1 MLFLFLLL
9 HVHHA
14 SMFYILVVSP
24 AMDWLTQVVIPF
36 SLSAAVVIIITLVAE
51 RYGTK
56 VGGIIGTLPTN
67 LAVAMVF
74 IGINRGAAFAAD
86 AAVVVPAEM
95 GINILFLAVF
105 SVVAY
110 RSLPFALTV
119 SLGVWAVLSAGLYLG
134 AIENVWLSLAIYL
147 ALMIPSFLFLE
158 LWKKVPS
165 RSPIKVH
172 YTWQKILFRGL
183 LAGAVIAIAVLLS
196 NVGAAISGIFSV
208 FPAIFT
214 STMTIFVYE
223 HGARFAG
230 AMAKSMMLGSL
241 TTVGFSV
248 AVHLLYP
255 ELDIGWGTLAA
266 YAFSF
271 VVVLAVSWLS
281 RRIS

>member
-1 MLFLFLLL
+1 MGGPRCTGYT
-9 HVHHA
+9 
-14 SMFYILVVSP
+14 SMFYTVGASRC
-24 AMDWLTQVVIPF
+24 MDWLTQVVIPF
-36 SLSAAVVIIITLVAE
+36 SLSALVVIVITLVAE

-56 VGGIIGTLPTN
+56 IGGIIGTLPTN

-74 IGINRGAAFAAD
+74 IGVNRGASFAAD

-105 SVVAY
+105 SVAAY
-110 RSLPFALTV
+110 RSLRCALPV
-119 SLGVWAVLSAGLYLG
+119 SLAVWAVLSAGLFLLSPG
-134 AIENVWLSLAIYL
+134 QAWLSLAIYL
-147 ALMIPSFLFLE
+147 ALMVPSFLFLE

-172 YTWQKILFRGL
+172 YTWRKILFRGL
-183 LAGAVIAIAVLLS
+183 LAGTVIAIAVLLS

-248 AVHLLYP
+248 GVHYLYP
-255 ELDIGWGTLAA
+255 ELDIGLGTLAA
-266 YAFSF
+266 YALSF
-271 VVVLAVSWLS
+271 VVVLLVSWLS
-281 RRIS
+281 RRIR